1 MEHGVYPSAVSLALE
16 DGAMIN
22 RDDWGR
28 LYSADRGEILR
39 PAEDRLQ
46 RKRSARTLSLI
57 KNESWGIEDD
67 QIPS

>member
-1 MEHGVYPSAVSLALE
+1 
-16 DGAMIN
+16 MIN